1 MIMLRLI
8 GFLCFFKRRL
18 LYVFPSA
25 LNIYHRF
32 YQLTYNYLPFW
43 DKKPPRIMSGAEENI
58 SLSYLLQHSI
68 EPEF

>member
-43 DKKPPRIMSGAEENI
+43 DKKPPRIMSGAE
-58 SLSYLLQHSI
+58 
-68 EPEF
+68 